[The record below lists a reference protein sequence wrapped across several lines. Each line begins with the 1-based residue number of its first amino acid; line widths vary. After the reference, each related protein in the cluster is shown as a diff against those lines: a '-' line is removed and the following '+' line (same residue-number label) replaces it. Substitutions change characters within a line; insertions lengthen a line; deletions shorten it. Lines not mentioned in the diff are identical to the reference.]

1 MVERKRR
8 TPDKRIIIT
17 ETIVIIEYSNGCD
30 LVVKR
35 SDNRAEAILQM
46 IKL

>member
-35 SDNRAEAILQM
+35 SDNRAQLILKT